1 MTYQSF
7 RQPQRNSHQTTV
19 TEKSSDLPVTLEEA
33 KAHLRLLSS
42 DLDVHVEGLLEAAV
56 EYCESVIGRSLRTST
71 TLTQTYDGWPCNP
84 VRFDRQPVLAIGSV
98 KYRDP
103 DDTEHTVTSNNYRLL
118 PSSEASAV
126 LEFDEGFVPETLA
139 GRADAVTVTYVAG
152 YEDPP
157 ARAKAAIL
165 LKLSELFGN
174 LDERK
179 VTANE
184 RSINTLLGSLDWGCY
199 R

>member
-1 MTYQSF
+1 MN
-7 RQPQRNSHQTTV
+7 PQTTV

-56 EYCESVIGRSLRTST
+56 EYCESAVGRSLRTST
-71 TLTQTYDGWPCNP
+71 TLTQTYDGWPCG
-84 VRFDRQPVLAIGSV
+84 VVKFDRQPVTAISSV
-98 KYRDP
+98 KYRDA
-103 DDTEHTVTSNNYRLL
+103 DDAEQTLSASNYRLL
-118 PSSEASAV
+118 VSSEAAAAM
-126 LEFDEGFVPETLA
+126 EFDEDFSAPSLN

-165 LKLSELFGN
+165 LKLGELFGN
-174 LDERK
+174 LDDRQ